1 MSRQQWSG
9 TNNYHTLLATYVN
22 QTTTHGIRKIT
33 SSRHPA
39 RKIFWIIVF
48 LSSLSGCCYHCIY
61 LIGNYASSPKVTIT
75 QEKDASFVEIMRILI
90 LSWLLFVK
98 KTKELLQTVPPK
110 LPTLVTSQK
119 KTCSTKVPSISVIWL
134 SLGVTKDNLSLYGH
148 KAKDLIIQCTYN
160 SKECWDNG
168 TTFRVEI
175 SNVTSP
181 IFGLCHTIAVKN
193 NKTNEPMT
201 IKKGGTTQ
209 GIRLT
214 LNIEKEEYWD
224 LISSEYGV
232 RLLVHPQGTFPT
244 LQRGGI
250 IASPGRSVHIGVKRK
265 FTSLLP
271 GREGACTETFQDSRI
286 IERLKLF
293 NLDFDLKTLKYTYEK
308 MVCPKIIRVA
318 IIRSTQNQPIK
329 NEDGNYDFSGFEA
342 KRLELFLRALNLPF
356 EIIDAEDKEYGR
368 LLDNGS
374 WTGLIGKI
382 QQGLAD
388 LSINSVVVTEQK
400 TSVVDFGPISDIDD
414 VTFAIE
420 KPGTYPKSLA
430 FIRPY
435 DYTVWIPTLILLLLM
450 PWLLRFFLN
459 IKHTYFYA
467 FIMILG
473 SFLGKFSFKTI
484 IPRGSE

>member
-1 MSRQQWSG
+1 MSRQQWSA

-39 RKIFWIIVF
+39 RKMFWIIVF

-75 QEKDASFVEIMRILI
+75 QEKDASFVE
-90 LSWLLFVK
+90 F
-98 KTKELLQTVPPK
+98 
-110 LPTLVTSQK
+110 
-119 KTCSTKVPSISVIWL
+119 PSITICNLNVIKKDYAHSYFELASVRKKIKGAATNSTVKVTNTCYQSEEDLLNQSAVDLSDTWL

-214 LNIEKEEYWD
+214 LNIEREEYWD

-293 NLDFDLKTLKYTYEK
+293 NLDFDLKTLKYTYEVRHFIYITENK
-308 MVCPKIIRVA
+308 DFRKIKR
-318 IIRSTQNQPIK
+318 II
-329 NEDGNYDFSGFEA
+329 
-342 KRLELFLRALNLPF
+342 
-356 EIIDAEDKEYGR
+356 
-368 LLDNGS
+368 
-374 WTGLIGKI
+374 
-382 QQGLAD
+382 
-388 LSINSVVVTEQK
+388 
-400 TSVVDFGPISDIDD
+400 
-414 VTFAIE
+414 
-420 KPGTYPKSLA
+420 
-430 FIRPY
+430 
-435 DYTVWIPTLILLLLM
+435 
-450 PWLLRFFLN
+450 
-459 IKHTYFYA
+459 
-467 FIMILG
+467 
-473 SFLGKFSFKTI
+473 
-484 IPRGSE
+484 